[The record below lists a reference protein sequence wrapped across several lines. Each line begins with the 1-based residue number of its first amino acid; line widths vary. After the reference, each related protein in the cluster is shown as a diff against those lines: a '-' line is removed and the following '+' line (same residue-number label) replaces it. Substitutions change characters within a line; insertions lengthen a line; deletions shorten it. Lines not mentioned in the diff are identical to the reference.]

1 MDKIDLI
8 FLNILKSALKGE
20 KRTGCD
26 FLTEEISHLANRKD
40 KQIFTAVQKTYRRR
54 LHADCC
60 KGLGF
65 APTLSQPG
73 FENVIRR
80 GYFGRAAAI

>member
-26 FLTEEISHLANRKD
+26 FLTEEEWARIFETAEKHSLLPLIYNASYARRKIRDSRAIRNRVRKLVTL
-40 KQIFTAVQKTYRRR
+40 QTVKT
-54 LHADCC
+54 
-60 KGLGF
+60 
-65 APTLSQPG
+65 
-73 FENVIRR
+73 N
-80 GYFGRAAAI
+80 